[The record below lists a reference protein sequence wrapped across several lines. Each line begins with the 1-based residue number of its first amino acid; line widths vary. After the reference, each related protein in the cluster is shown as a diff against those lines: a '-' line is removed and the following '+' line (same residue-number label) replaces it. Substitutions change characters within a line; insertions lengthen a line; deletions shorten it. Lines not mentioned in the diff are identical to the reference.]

1 MTSPALAAALK
12 ALPSGRLDMLPYA
25 ALLDLSFEWVNGELH
40 LVMPFAETLIGS
52 PGRLHGGSIAGLLE
66 LAGLLT
72 VIAAQPE
79 GEALPRVRPVTVT
92 VDFMREGAS
101 LETRA
106 TASITR
112 LGRRVVNV
120 QAQAWQDKDGQDKD
134 GQLKDKQASRDKPIA
149 AAHINFVLDWPD
161 QAKAP
166 AP

>member
-1 MTSPALAAALK
+1 MTSPALATVLQDQAG
-12 ALPSGRLDMLPYA
+12 GRLDLLPYA
-25 ALLDLSFEWVNGELH
+25 AFLDLSFEWVDGELQ
-40 LVMPFAETLIGS
+40 LVMPFAQTLIGS
-52 PGRLHGGSIAGLLE
+52 PGRLHGGAIAGLLE

-72 VIAAQPE
+72 VIAAQPK

-106 TASITR
+106 SASITK

-120 QAQAWQDKDGQDKD
+120 QAQAWQS
-134 GQLKDKQASRDKPIA
+134 SRDKPIA

-161 QAKAP
+161 QPKER
-166 AP
+166 